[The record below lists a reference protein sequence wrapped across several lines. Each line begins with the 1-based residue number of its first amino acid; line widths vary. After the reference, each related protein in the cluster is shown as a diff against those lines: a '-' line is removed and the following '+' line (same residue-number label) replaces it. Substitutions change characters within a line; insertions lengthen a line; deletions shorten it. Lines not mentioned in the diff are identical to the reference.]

1 MKASSSEFNGG
12 KGKIVDEVKSM
23 ANEAEEFVHNTARAA
38 SESMS
43 AARGKL
49 QDTYQATKDDL
60 VKAER
65 LVAEKS
71 KQAATATT
79 EYMQGN
85 PWRSVGIAGGVGL
98 LIGYLLTR
106 R

>member
-1 MKASSSEFNGG
+1 MKASAGEFNGG

-23 ANEAEEFVHNTARAA
+23 ANEAEDFIHNTARVAG
-38 SESMS
+38 ESMA

-49 QDTYQATKDDL
+49 QDTYQSTKDDL

>member
-1 MKASSSEFNGG
+1 MKASSSEFNSA
-12 KGKIVDEVKSM
+12 KGKVVDGAKSM
-23 ANEAEEFVHNTARAA
+23 TDEAEDFIHDTARAA
-38 SESMS
+38 SEGMA

>member
-1 MKASSSEFNGG
+1 MKASSSDFNSG
-12 KGKIVDEVKSM
+12 KGKIVDEFKSM
-23 ANEAEEFVHNTARAA
+23 AHEAEDFIHDTARAA
-38 SESMS
+38 GEGM
-43 AARGKL
+43 AVARGKL
-49 QDTYQATKDDL
+49 QDTYESTKDDL

-79 EYMQGN
+79 DYMQSN